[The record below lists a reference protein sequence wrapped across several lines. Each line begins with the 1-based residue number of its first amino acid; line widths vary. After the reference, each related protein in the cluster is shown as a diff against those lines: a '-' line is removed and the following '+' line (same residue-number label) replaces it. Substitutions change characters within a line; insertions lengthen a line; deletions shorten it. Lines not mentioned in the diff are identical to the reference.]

1 MLLSMVCEQ
10 HTSMHLEESAQV
22 CMCHIGE
29 RVPIGFIA
37 LMFVAVRIL
46 T

>member
-1 MLLSMVCEQ
+1 MACEQ
-10 HTSMHLEESAQV
+10 HTSMHLEEFTQV
-22 CMCHIGE
+22 CMCHVGE
-29 RVPIGFIA
+29 CVPIGFIA